1 MTNCIFC
8 KIINK
13 EIPSE
18 VVYED
23 EKTIVFKDIHPK
35 APIHL
40 LVVPKEHLSTINDLK
55 TENSEFAGN
64 LILVAKKVAEKE
76 GFLSEGYKLVFNVG
90 RGAGQLID
98 HIHLHILSGGYHRPL
113 SEI

>member
-64 LILVAKKVAEKE
+64 LILVAKTFPAPTSSPKEKPP
-76 GFLSEGYKLVFNVG
+76 GIAK
-90 RGAGQLID
+90 IW
-98 HIHLHILSGGYHRPL
+98 
-113 SEI
+113 